1 MTAGE
6 RVVFALKRRGEG
18 AQTVQLTVRAE
29 RLAPTREN
37 LMAVCLM
44 TYVPDEEVVRGVIDI
59 VKGNGQLGHSQRRG
73 EVTGVYRQ
81 LFYNV
86 FTQFPADLRQL
97 SDTQTTQVGGVFYL
111 VQKTEFLFIHAVPV
125 TNNFAKI
132 MLFG

>member
-1 MTAGE
+1 
-6 RVVFALKRRGEG
+6 
-18 AQTVQLTVRAE
+18 
-29 RLAPTREN
+29 
-37 LMAVCLM
+37 MAVCLV

-73 EVTGVYRQ
+73 KVTGVYRQ